1 MWVGYSNMEEF
12 KEMVV
17 NLFTNHNGEALEGFE
32 GDLKLSKQVKH
43 KRIHYKDVTYTKDYS
58 KEEVDGIIDV
68 STWGKME
75 ELYKRL
81 AFHFP
86 IYNSGGLFK
95 TEGELIQ
102 EDEETI
108 IYDFGMVRSWK
119 NRYYKEQ
126 YKYYYVVYEGQEF
139 EDIGAE
145 IKGTESLGIE
155 ERIWLHSCLLD
166 RLEDGETI
174 EEMNMELE
182 YIVNLFLNGVRLRDL
197 VVAEWLKSQ
206 LNKGI

>member
-1 MWVGYSNMEEF
+1 
-12 KEMVV
+12 
-17 NLFTNHNGEALEGFE
+17 
-32 GDLKLSKQVKH
+32 
-43 KRIHYKDVTYTKDYS
+43 
-58 KEEVDGIIDV
+58 
-68 STWGKME
+68 
-75 ELYKRL
+75 
-81 AFHFP
+81 
-86 IYNSGGLFK
+86 
-95 TEGELIQ
+95 LIQ

-126 YKYYYVVYEGQEF
+126 YKYYYVMYEGQEF

-174 EEMNMELE
+174 EGMNMELE

-197 VVAEWLKSQ
+197 VVAILLLERKV
-206 LNKGI
+206 